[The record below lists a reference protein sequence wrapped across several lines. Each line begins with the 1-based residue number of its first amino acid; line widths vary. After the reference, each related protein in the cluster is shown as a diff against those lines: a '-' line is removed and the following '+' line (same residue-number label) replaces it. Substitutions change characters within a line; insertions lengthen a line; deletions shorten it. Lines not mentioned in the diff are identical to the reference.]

1 MADSSLAG
9 TQTQFDTDSD
19 YPGSRSI
26 SDVSLLKNDKDP
38 DSDDDERESLRVIGV
53 LSSVDSVGGY
63 AADAQTGKV
72 VVKKSGSWASGSR
85 ECFDIRL
92 WRASVL

>member
-9 TQTQFDTDSD
+9 TQTQFDTDFD

-38 DSDDDERESLRVIGV
+38 DSDDDGESLRVIGV
-53 LSSVDSVGGY
+53 LSSVGFSWWLCRGC
-63 AADAQTGKV
+63 AD
-72 VVKKSGSWASGSR
+72 R
-85 ECFDIRL
+85 
-92 WRASVL
+92 

>member
-1 MADSSLAG
+1 MVGANDAPTPVVDSVLALEIHLRIMADSSLAG

-38 DSDDDERESLRVIGV
+38 DSDDDGESLG
-53 LSSVDSVGGY
+53 
-63 AADAQTGKV
+63 
-72 VVKKSGSWASGSR
+72 
-85 ECFDIRL
+85 
-92 WRASVL
+92 